1 MGADLYIKPVFDK
14 NETKYR
20 PMWDKAIAKRDK
32 ATRGTIAA
40 NKAQKEVDKAWENL
54 HKVGY
59 FRDSYNCWTMLATL
73 KLSWWRDVGPLLTKE
88 TCLLEGE
95 NLKKF
100 RDMVVLAKQE
110 LPDKDTIIKNGGQVS
125 KTGDDS
131 LENIHK
137 YFQDKRQRL
146 IDFLDLAI
154 KKNYP
159 IECSL

>member
-1 MGADLYIKPVFDK
+1 
-14 NETKYR
+14 
-20 PMWDKAIAKRDK
+20 
-32 ATRGTIAA
+32 
-40 NKAQKEVDKAWENL
+40 
-54 HKVGY
+54 
-59 FRDSYNCWTMLATL
+59 
-73 KLSWWRDVGPLLTKE
+73 LTQE

-100 RDMVVLAKQE
+100 RDMVVSAKQE
-110 LPDKDTIIKNGGQVS
+110 LPDKATIIKNGGQVS

-137 YFQDKRQRL
+137 YFQEKRQRL

-159 IECSL
+159 IGCSL